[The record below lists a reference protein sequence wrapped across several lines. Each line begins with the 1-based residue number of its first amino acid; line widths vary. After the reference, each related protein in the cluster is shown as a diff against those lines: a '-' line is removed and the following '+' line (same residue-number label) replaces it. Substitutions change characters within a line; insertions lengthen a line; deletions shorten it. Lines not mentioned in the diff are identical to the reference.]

1 MSSARV
7 LSPAPLPKSD
17 PPSKRDAPVSE
28 PPASGAV
35 EPAPAARPMRGA
47 RIVCESLLAE
57 GVDVMFGYPGGAILH
72 VYDEIH
78 KLDGR
83 LRHVLVRHEQGAIH
97 AAEGYARSTG
107 KVGVC
112 MVTSGPGATNVVT
125 GLADALMD
133 SVPVVVISGQVPTHL
148 IGNDAF
154 QEADV
159 VGITRPCTKYN
170 YLVRDVSELA
180 IVIKEAFYIA
190 RSGRPGPVL
199 IDIPKDV
206 TAQEHPFVY
215 PDRVELPSYKPTV
228 RGHPMQVKKAVEMM
242 RSTERSV
249 LYIGG
254 GVVASNASDEIFE
267 LAERLNLP
275 VTPTL
280 MGLGAFPPGHAQS
293 LGMLGMHGTYA
304 ANLAMAEAN
313 LIVAIGARFD
323 DRVTGRLDC
332 FAKKAKFVHVDI
344 DPTSVNKNVH
354 VDVPIV
360 GDARTVA
367 RQMLDAL
374 PGEPAPAREGWW
386 AYLRDLQ
393 ARFPLRF
400 REKKDEIA
408 PQRLMLEVARIT
420 GGEAICATDVG
431 QHQMWAAQY
440 YPAKHGRSWLTS
452 GGLGTMGYGLPA
464 AMGAA
469 LGNPSRQVLCITGDG
484 SFQMCIQEL
493 ATCVHEGLDVKIV
506 IVNNNFLGMVRQWQE
521 LFYSRRYSEVGM
533 KYFPDFVKI
542 AEAYGAT
549 GLRAEKPEELRA
561 VLERG
566 FATPGVV
573 IMDVIVSKEANVY
586 PMMPAGAAHY
596 EIVMEPEPD
605 GSEPEP
611 RDLA

>member
-1 MSSARV
+1 MSSARNAAV
-7 LSPAPLPKSD
+7 SPSTAPKPESQP
-17 PPSKRDAPVSE
+17 PPSRETAQKAVAG
-28 PPASGAV
+28 PAV
-35 EPAPAARPMRGA
+35 QTMRGA

-57 GVDVMFGYPGGAILH
+57 GVDLMFGYPGGAILH

-78 KLDGR
+78 KLEGK

-133 SVPVVVISGQVPTHL
+133 SIPVVVISGQVPTHL

-154 QEADV
+154 QEADI

-180 IVIKEAFYIA
+180 TVIKEAFYIA

-206 TAQEHPFVY
+206 TAAEYPFLY
-215 PDRVELPSYKPTV
+215 PDKVDLPSYKPTV
-228 RGHPMQVKKAVEMM
+228 RGHGMQVKKAVEMM
-242 RSTERSV
+242 KTTERAV

-254 GVVASNASDEIFE
+254 GVVNSNASDEIFE

-280 MGLGAFPPGHAQS
+280 MGLGAFPPGHAQA
-293 LGMLGMHGTYA
+293 LGMLGMHGTYT
-304 ANLAMAEAN
+304 ANMTMAEAN

-332 FAKKAKFVHVDI
+332 FAKKAKFIHVDI
-344 DPTSVNKNVH
+344 DPTSVNKNVQ

-360 GDARTVA
+360 GDAKTVT
-367 RQMLDAL
+367 RQMLELLGDGTP
-374 PGEPAPAREGWW
+374 PGREGWW
-386 AYLRDLQ
+386 AQIRDWQ
-393 ARFPLRF
+393 ARFPLAYRP
-400 REKKDEIA
+400 KKDEIA
-408 PQRLMLEVARIT
+408 PQFLMEQIADIT
-420 GGEAICATDVG
+420 KGDAICATDVG

-440 YPAKHGRSWLTS
+440 YPAKHGRSFLTS

-469 LGNPSRQVLCITGDG
+469 MGNPDRQVICITGDG

-493 ATCVHEGLDVKIV
+493 ATCVHEGLDVKVV
-506 IVNNNFLGMVRQWQE
+506 IMNNNFLGMVRQWQE

-561 VLERG
+561 LLEKG
-566 FATPGVV
+566 FSTKGVV
-573 IMDVIVSKEANVY
+573 VMDITVSKEANVY
-586 PMMPAGAAHY
+586 PMIPAGAAHY
-596 EIVMEPEPD
+596 ELVMEPEVGVP
-605 GSEPEP
+605 EPEP
-611 RDLA
+611 RELA